1 MAITERDR
9 IRLLDGFRGTLDD
22 EQLATMSEL
31 VHDMSPDLATRTDLQ
46 TAVTQLR
53 AETAELGSQLR
64 SEMAELRSDLH
75 GEMAELRGELRG
87 EMAELRSEMGE
98 LSGEVSLEMSRFMRL
113 NMAAYITTV
122 LIVVGLMFR
131 IA

>member
-64 SEMAELRSDLH
+64 SEMAELRVD
-75 GEMAELRGELRG
+75 LRGEI
-87 EMAELRSEMGE
+87 AELRSEMGE
-98 LSGEVSLEMSRFMRL
+98 LRGEVSLEMARFMRL